1 MLNIVVGRTF
11 IIHLHPWRF
20 SNAHISRKFSLFF
33 PQINNLKPA
42 TSYVFLIRA
51 ENSYGLSEPSA
62 VSSAIKTLAND
73 KSGVLMPNELA
84 AARKILS
91 GKVSVRH

>member
-1 MLNIVVGRTF
+1 MPIT
-11 IIHLHPWRF
+11 
-20 SNAHISRKFSLFF
+20 HIFLFF
-33 PQINNLKPA
+33 SHPQISDLKPA

-73 KSGVLMPNELA
+73 KNGVVLPNELA
-84 AARKILS
+84 AARTILS
-91 GKVSVRH
+91 GKVSGVKRH